1 MEGQQYLAEYRTISS
16 KLKKRFL
23 RRPNVS
29 EASDQFR
36 QLGRR
41 LEEAE
46 EPQYAA
52 FCHLATGRCEQTIGN
67 SPGEIEATVAA
78 ARSFLRAELEVQQL
92 GNPSFEEHLTA
103 ASSCFLQAARLQQ
116 EGGRLQLAAG
126 LLLELAE
133 ALAALQ
139 RPAEALPVFQQAALL
154 LEGHALPFLQA
165 RLRVADCY
173 IATPDHHNA
182 LLVLT
187 EVANFA
193 TEHDPS
199 NLYSAILERVEVL
212 RVLLLIIIQPS
223 QHNTSPQLLEVLER
237 YRVEEEASP
246 CPHLARDTALLLQS
260 VVLAVEGGEGE
271 ALLHLE
277 DQLAGGLGDQQ
288 RRLLRLLVARH
299 GA

>member
-1 MEGQQYLAEYRTISS
+1 MEGQQYLSEYRSISS

-103 ASSCFLQAARLQQ
+103 ASSCY
-116 EGGRLQLAAG
+116 
-126 LLLELAE
+126 LLELAE

-139 RPAEALPVFQQAALL
+139 RPAEALPVFQQAATL
-154 LEGHALPFLQA
+154 LEGHALDFLKA

-173 IATPDHHNA
+173 IDTPDHHNA

-199 NLYSAILERVEVL
+199 NLYTAILERVEVL
-212 RVLLLIIIQPS
+212 RVLLLLIIQPS

-237 YRVEEEASP
+237 YRSEEEASP
-246 CPHLARDTALLLQS
+246 CPHLPRATALLLQS
-260 VVLAVEGGEGE
+260 AVLAVEGGEGE

-277 DQLAGGLGDQQ
+277 DELAIGLGDQQ
-288 RRLLRLLVARH
+288 RRLLRTLVAAH